1 MLTFLLVIHAIIT
14 ATLVGVILMQQS
26 EGGGLGMGGSPT
38 GLMSARG
45 AANFLSRATTI
56 LASLFI
62 ILSIISAVVASRGA
76 SRTIDTSL
84 ARTPAPAVPAP
95 SVPLNGDPL
104 GAAAG
109 AGAANNVAAP
119 VGGPVPAPVTTPLLR
134 GEVPKADEPKVQR
147 KPVSTTPARVA
158 PRAEKPPVV
167 TTTAPAPVAAPTA
180 APTTAGNGN

>member
-56 LASLFI
+56 LASLFV
-62 ILSIISAVVASRGA
+62 ILSIVSAVVASRGA

-84 ARTPAPAVPAP
+84 ARQPAPVAPAP

-104 GAAAG
+104 AAAAG
-109 AGAANNVAAP
+109 AGGNVAAP
-119 VGGPVPAPVTTPLLR
+119 AISHPVTTPAVSAD
-134 GEVPKADEPKVQR
+134 VPKADEPKVQR
-147 KPVSTTPARVA
+147 KPVVVNKPVRVV
-158 PRAEKPPVV
+158 PQAERPPVV
-167 TTTAPAPVAAPTA
+167 TTTAPAPVAAP
-180 APTTAGNGN
+180 APATTPAGNGN